1 MPETSR
7 NAPKLVS
14 LDILRA
20 CAAILVML
28 KHARTHLFV
37 AFGAL
42 PPEQHTIVASAFY
55 LFTRL
60 AREAV
65 LVFFVLSGFL
75 VGGQVIRRM
84 RDGRFNVRE
93 YAIDRMARIL
103 LPLAPA
109 ALFAAIV
116 GTVWHG
122 APFDLVQVA
131 GNILGLNGVL
141 VDTLPFNGP
150 LWSLAYEIWFYVIA
164 GVVATICARTGG
176 RFSLFIS
183 FAAVLVFC
191 RLDAYLILIWLL
203 GALISIIEV
212 PKWRGALA
220 ALGLIVLLIGSII
233 LQMSPSSVTLTGEG
247 LASTAV
253 AAGVFAV
260 GFSMTLPWLISASL
274 NHALAR
280 WTGVARVFS
289 FLAGMSYT
297 LYLFHYPLLNIVNLY
312 VLPGPLSPY
321 SICVYLGAVALCF
334 GGAVVMYWLFERNT
348 EAVRRWA
355 KRLKIIVPAFRTD
368 RGEPHMRHHR
378 SEGQH

>member
-1 MPETSR
+1 MPETSG

-42 PPEQHTIVASAFY
+42 PPQQHTIVTGAFY

-60 AREAV
+60 GQEAV

-75 VGGQVIRRM
+75 VGGQVIRRI

-122 APFDLVQVA
+122 APVDLVQVA

-141 VDTLPFNGP
+141 VATLPFNTP

-164 GVVATICARTGG
+164 GVVATICARKGG
-176 RFSLFIS
+176 RFSLFIF

-203 GALISIIEV
+203 GALISTLEV

-220 ALGLIVLLIGSII
+220 ALGLIVLIVGSVI
-233 LQMSPSSVTLTGEG
+233 LQMSSSITLTGEG
-247 LASTAV
+247 LVSNAV

-260 GFSMTLPWLISASL
+260 GLTMTLPWLISPSL
-274 NHALAR
+274 NQALAR

-297 LYLFHYPLLNIVNLY
+297 LYLFHYPLFNIVNHY
-312 VLPGPLSPY
+312 VRPGPLSPY
-321 SICVYLGAVALCF
+321 SICVYLGTVALCV
-334 GGAVVMYWLFERNT
+334 GNAVVMYWLFERNT
-348 EAVRRWA
+348 NAVRRWA
-355 KRLKIIVPAFRTD
+355 KRLKIIVPAFGTD
-368 RGEPHMRHHR
+368 GGAPHLRDHHR
-378 SEGQH
+378 AGHR